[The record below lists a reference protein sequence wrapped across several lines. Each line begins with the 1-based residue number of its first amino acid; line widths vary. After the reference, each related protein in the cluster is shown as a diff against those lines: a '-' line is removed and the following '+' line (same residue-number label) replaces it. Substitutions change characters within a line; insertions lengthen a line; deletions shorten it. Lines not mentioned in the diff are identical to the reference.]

1 MGMNK
6 VFIEGFLGKDPEF
19 KCISTGNT
27 VATMSVGV
35 SEQWKDKLG
44 QQQQKTQWFRVIRWG
59 KGAESCKKYLSKGSE
74 VLVEGKLSTRVWEHD
89 GIKTYITEVIA
100 SNIQFIGKR
109 KESKEEEKEQVIYED
124 DTKIYA
130 ADAAE
135 LNF

>member
-1 MGMNK
+1 MSMNK
-6 VFIEGFLGKDPEF
+6 VIIEGFLGKDPEF
-19 KCISTGNT
+19 KCMPTGNT

-44 QQQQKTQWFRVIRWG
+44 QHQQKIQWFRVIRWG
-59 KGAESCKKYLSKGSE
+59 KAAESCKKYLFKGSQ

-109 KESKEEEKEQVIYED
+109 KENKEEEKEQVTYED

-130 ADAAE
+130 ADVE
-135 LNF
+135 GLNF